1 MRAETSVGIM
11 SVNTVFDEKL
21 KRKHDK
27 LTRHHEAVQVWIDAQ
42 SKVHEVDVECCR
54 QALSEAKQEFVDAER
69 ELRDLQKTV
78 YVGQG
83 DLHDRRGEIIRAQAK
98 GLDVQWREQAL
109 SKAKQDLVEADGELK
124 VLKKTVTDLKDDV
137 CDRIRELDRAVCKL
151 DAHLKEGAARLSG
164 ISDKLK
170 DLDEA
175 EAAHAKRLRL
185 C

>member
-1 MRAETSVGIM
+1 M
-11 SVNTVFDEKL
+11 SVNTIFDEKL
-21 KRKHDK
+21 KHKHDK
-27 LTRHHEAVQVWIDAQ
+27 LTRLQEAEQALFDAQ
-42 SKVHEVDVECCR
+42 RKVHEVDVECCR
-54 QALSEAKQEFVDAER
+54 QALSEATQEFVDAER

-109 SKAKQDLVEADGELK
+109 SKAKQDLVEAHGELK

-137 CDRIRELDRAVCKL
+137 GNRRRELDRAWRRL
-151 DAHLKEGAARLSG
+151 DAHLKEGAARLSV